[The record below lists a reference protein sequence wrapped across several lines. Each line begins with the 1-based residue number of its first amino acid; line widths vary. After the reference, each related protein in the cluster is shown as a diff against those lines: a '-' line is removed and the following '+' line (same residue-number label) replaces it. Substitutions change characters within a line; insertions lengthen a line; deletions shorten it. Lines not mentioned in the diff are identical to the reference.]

1 MKGADMLSR
10 IQTRNFL
17 ILALLSVAAISLGAC
32 ESADDTTSPLAGD
45 TQLQAAG
52 IWLPTTEAMVA
63 STDANDTQEQGLRQA
78 RGRWGSADLDA
89 ESHPMH
95 GFLLEASTFLDQEQ
109 MAKLVTLLAEQR
121 EERRQSGEMCDGQ
134 RGQRRGQR
142 GQRPGQ
148 HEGILGYADELEL
161 TEDQVAA
168 LTALREETRGEF
180 RGQRGRRG
188 RGHGPTQEQ
197 RAQMEELRD
206 AHQAKVQEI
215 LTDAQSAK
223 LEELREQKRE
233 ERRGV
238 RQERGMERQERRI
251 EFLAEILDLSDGQR
265 EALESL
271 MAGQHDQLQALG
283 EEFREGLEGGRPTG
297 EQRAAHFEAME
308 AIRSETRAGVLELL
322 DEDQA
327 KLFEALEEMRPEP
340 HSRRGRR

>member
-1 MKGADMLSR
+1 MKGADMFSR
-10 IQTRNFL
+10 IQSRNFL
-17 ILALLSVAAISLGAC
+17 ILAFLSVAAISLGAC
-32 ESADDTTSPLAGD
+32 ESADDSTSPLATESGI
-45 TQLQAAG
+45 QAAG
-52 IWLPTTEAMVA
+52 IWLPTTAAMAA

-89 ESHPMH
+89 EARPMH

-109 MAKLVTLLAEQR
+109 MAKLVALLAEQR
-121 EERRQSGEMCDGQ
+121 QERRQGGEVCDGQ

-142 GQRPGQ
+142 GQRQGQ

-161 TEDQVAA
+161 TEDQIAA
-168 LTALREETRGEF
+168 LTALQEETRGEF

-188 RGHGPTQEQ
+188 RGQRPTDEQ

-206 AHQAKVQEI
+206 AHQARVQEI
-215 LTDAQSAK
+215 LTDAQWAK
-223 LEELREQKRE
+223 LEELRTQQRE
-233 ERRGV
+233 ERREA
-238 RQERGMERQERRI
+238 RQERGMQRQEERI

-271 MAGQHDQLQALG
+271 MAGQHDKIAALG
-283 EEFREGLEGGRPTG
+283 EEFREGLEGERPSE

-308 AIRSETRAGVLELL
+308 AIRSETRAGILELL

-340 HSRRGRR
+340 RGRRGRR